1 MFYFFITL
9 VFFSSIEVVS
19 KDLMS
24 FLGPFEMTFFR
35 FSLGAAGLALYS
47 LVRGSY
53 KDISKLRTKDY
64 SLMALLGFI
73 NIFFSMSVLQYA
85 IKYGS
90 PAVVALIFSSNPI
103 FVYAISIFMKNEAA
117 SVKKIA
123 GFIIGLAG
131 LTLVLLEDTSDIEL
145 EKGSLYA
152 LAGAI
157 SFALFTILNKK
168 AVSEHRPI
176 IVNMVS
182 FVFGLAFIAAY
193 LFFTGSVNF
202 DPAIFESKLR
212 IAKLLYLGLF
222 VTAIGYI
229 TFLTAIKKM
238 GPVASSLI
246 FLFKP
251 ALATLFAVVF
261 ISENIGISFYAGL
274 ILSSIGSYMIMKKKS
289 IEVTECVQS
298 A

>member
-1 MFYFFITL
+1 L

-47 LVRGSY
+47 LFRGSY
-53 KDISKLRTKDY
+53 KEISKLRFNDY

-103 FVYAISIFMKNEAA
+103 FVYAFSILLKKEKV
-117 SVKKIA
+117 SLKKIS

-131 LTLVLLEDTSDIEL
+131 LTLVLLDDISNVEL

-152 LAGAI
+152 LAGSV
-157 SFALFTILNKK
+157 SFALFTIMNKK
-168 AVSEHRPI
+168 AVSGHRPI

-182 FVFGLAFIAAY
+182 FTFGLIFIAVY
-193 LFFTGSVNF
+193 LMYSGSVNF
-202 DPAIFESKLR
+202 DPAIFDSNWR
-212 IAKLLYLGLF
+212 VIKLLYLGIF
-222 VTAIGYI
+222 VTAVGYI

-238 GPVASSLI
+238 GAVASSLI

-251 ALATLFAVVF
+251 ALATLFAVIF
-261 ISENIGISFYAGL
+261 ISEGTDVNFFLGL
-274 ILSSIGSYMIMKKKS
+274 MLSSVGSYLIMKKKN
-289 IEVTECVQS
+289 IRAVECVQS

>member
-1 MFYFFITL
+1 MFYFIITL
-9 VFFSSIEVVS
+9 IFFSSIEVVS

-35 FSLGAAGLALYS
+35 FSLGATGLTLYS
-47 LVRGSY
+47 LITGSY
-53 KDISKLRTKDY
+53 KDIHKLRLNDY

-103 FVYAISIFMKNEAA
+103 FVYAFSILLKKESVSMRKIS
-117 SVKKIA
+117 
-123 GFIIGLAG
+123 GFVIGLAG
-131 LTLVLLEDTSDIEL
+131 LTLVLVDDISNIEL

-152 LAGAI
+152 LAGSV

-168 AVSEHRPI
+168 AVSAHRPI

-182 FVFGLAFIAAY
+182 FLFGLMFIVIY
-193 LFFTGSVNF
+193 LMYSGSVNF
-202 DPAIFESKLR
+202 DPAVFDSKWRVL
-212 IAKLLYLGLF
+212 KLLYLGIF
-222 VTAIGYI
+222 VTAAGYI

-251 ALATLFAVVF
+251 ALATIFAVLF
-261 ISENIGISFYAGL
+261 ISEEIGLNFFTGL
-274 ILSSIGSYMIMKKKS
+274 LLSSAGSYLIMKRKK
-289 IEVTECVQS
+289 IKAVECVQS

>member
-1 MFYFFITL
+1 MFYFLITL
-9 VFFSSIEVVS
+9 IFFSSIEVVS
-19 KDLMS
+19 KELMS

-35 FSLGAAGLALYS
+35 FSLGAAGLAVYS
-47 LVRGSY
+47 LVLGSY
-53 KDISKLRTKDY
+53 KDISKLVPRDY

-103 FVYAISIFMKNEAA
+103 FVYAFSILAKKETI
-117 SVKKIA
+117 SVKKIS
-123 GFIIGLAG
+123 GFILGLSGLAVI
-131 LTLVLLEDTSDIEL
+131 LIDDISNVEL

-152 LAGAI
+152 LAGSV

-182 FVFGLAFIAAY
+182 FTFGLIFIALY
-193 LFFTGSVNF
+193 LIYSGSLNF
-202 DPAIFESKLR
+202 DPEIFNSNLR
-212 IAKLLYLGLF
+212 VVKLLYLGIF
-222 VTAIGYI
+222 VTAVGYI
-229 TFLTAIKKM
+229 TFLTAIKQM

-251 ALATLFAVVF
+251 ALATLFAVMF
-261 ISENIGISFYAGL
+261 ISEGIDVNFFVGL
-274 ILSSIGSYMIMKKKS
+274 MLSSVGSYLIIKKKK
-289 IEVTECVQS
+289 IRAVECVQS